1 MSTQAKDKKD
11 KIEMHPIW
19 GKVWGGWFFT
29 WVFLEILAG
38 FLGHQ
43 WIFGWFLVFLP
54 NELQGAGRK
63 RWSKAP
69 KGKRKEQGDTLS
81 EFVWTFTQGGT
92 SRDWAGRFLAL
103 SLGMRMM
110 SFPWLFDKGDEI
122 EFVWGAWETMAWET
136 DFLIYTPF
144 VLLSMGITLWLLEH
158 FPREGRTG

>member
-1 MSTQAKDKKD
+1 MSTKADKQET
-11 KIEMHPIW
+11 IEMHPLW
-19 GKVWGGWFFT
+19 GKVWAGWFFT
-29 WVFLEILAG
+29 WVFLEILAA
-38 FLGHQ
+38 LIGHQ

-54 NELQGAGRK
+54 NELQGAGRT

-69 KGKRKEQGDTLS
+69 KGQRKQLGDTLS

-110 SFPWLFDKGDEI
+110 SFPWLFDTFEWGQWDTM
-122 EFVWGAWETMAWET
+122 VWTT